1 MRSSKTPIEIL
12 LVDDDPQICN
22 LLGGELERIGH
33 QVTTRTNGSEA
44 LAELRNRDFDVILLD
59 INMPEMSGMEVLEAV
74 RNMGSL
80 SEVIMLTGHGTI
92 DRAIEAMKLGAY
104 DFLTKPCKLTK
115 LEIIL
120 QKAHEKKV
128 MHTQNL
134 VFRDIVTQG
143 SCEAFIGQSKAIK
156 DVLRM
161 VDKVALSDA
170 PVLIQGE
177 SGTGKEMI
185 AGMIH
190 GKSQRVDQPFL
201 AVNCGLLQDQLL
213 ASELFGHE
221 KGAFTGAAQ
230 TKPGL
235 FEAADGGTI
244 LLDEISETSPSV
256 QVSLLRVLQSGEI
269 RRVGSNTVYRVNV
282 RVISATNK
290 DLLEEVRQNR
300 FREDLLFRLN
310 TVTLEMPPLRE
321 RIADITLLAEH
332 FLSQNPYH
340 SGKKTLLP
348 ETTRALRSH
357 SWPGNVRELKN
368 VIERACLLSDDANIK
383 PEDLALAAAHSSGEG
398 DGDPAT
404 LSLAEIEKRHILR
417 VLRHLGGNKT
427 QAAKTLGISLKTL
440 YNKIE
445 SLNLKV

>member
-1 MRSSKTPIEIL
+1 MGNSKTLIEIL

-33 QVTTRTNGSEA
+33 QVTTRMSGADA
-44 LAELRNRDFDVILLD
+44 LAELRSRDFDVILLD
-59 INMPEMSGMEVLEAV
+59 INMPEMNGMEVLKAV
-74 RNMGSL
+74 KDMDSL

-92 DRAIEAMKLGAY
+92 DRAIEAMRLGAY

-120 QKAHEKKV
+120 QKAYEKKI

-134 VFRDIVTQG
+134 VFRDLVVPG
-143 SCEAFIGQSKAIK
+143 AHESFIGESKAIEE
-156 DVLRM
+156 VLKV
-161 VDKVALSDA
+161 VDKIALSDA
-170 PVLIQGE
+170 PILIQGE
-177 SGTGKEMI
+177 SGTGKEMV
-185 AGMIH
+185 AGMVH
-190 GKSQRVDQPFL
+190 AKSRRGDQPFL

-221 KGAFTGAAQ
+221 KGAFTGAVQ
-230 TKPGL
+230 SKPGL

-269 RRVGSNTVYRVNV
+269 RRVGSNTVHRVNV
-282 RVISATNK
+282 RIISATNRS
-290 DLLEEVRQNR
+290 LLEEVQQNR

-310 TVTLEMPPLRE
+310 TITIEMPPLRD
-321 RIADITLLAEH
+321 RIADIALLAEH
-332 FLSQNPYH
+332 FLNQNPYRVE
-340 SGKKTLLP
+340 KKALLP
-348 ETTRALRSH
+348 ETIRALRSH
-357 SWPGNVRELKN
+357 HWPGNVRELKN
-368 VIERACLLSDDANIK
+368 VIERACLLSDGAEIK
-383 PEDLALAAAHSSGEG
+383 PEDLALIAAHSSGG
-398 DGDPAT
+398 DDGELAT
-404 LSLAEIEKRHILR
+404 LSLGEIEKRHILR

-427 QAAKTLGISLKTL
+427 RAAKTLGISLKTL
-440 YNKIE
+440 YNRIE

>member
-1 MRSSKTPIEIL
+1 MGNSTTPIKIL

-33 QVTTRTNGSEA
+33 QVTTRTSGSEA
-44 LAELRNRDFDVILLD
+44 LAELRTRDFDVILLD
-59 INMPEMSGMEVLEAV
+59 INMPEMGGMEVLEAIKDLGV
-74 RNMGSL
+74 L

-104 DFLTKPCKLTK
+104 DFLAKPCKLTK

-120 QKAHEKKV
+120 QKAREKKV

-134 VFRDIVTQG
+134 VFRNMVTPG
-143 SCEAFIGQSKAIK
+143 FSETFIGQSSAIK
-156 DVLRM
+156 NVLKV

-170 PVLIQGE
+170 PILIQGE

-190 GKSQRVDQPFL
+190 AKSRRSDQPFL
-201 AVNCGLLQDQLL
+201 AVNCGVLQDQLL

-221 KGAFTGAAQ
+221 KGAFTGASQ
-230 TKPGL
+230 SKPGL

-269 RRVGSNTVYRVNV
+269 RRVGSTTIHRVNV

-290 DLLEEVRQNR
+290 NLLEEIRQNR

-310 TVTLEMPPLRE
+310 TVTVEMPPLRE

-332 FLSQNPYH
+332 FLGRNPY
-340 SGKKTLLP
+340 GIDKKTLSP
-348 ETTRALRSH
+348 ETVSALRSH
-357 SWPGNVRELKN
+357 NWPGNVRELRN
-368 VIERACLLSDDANIK
+368 VIERACLLSDDTEIE
-383 PEDLALAAAHSSGEG
+383 PEDLALPTANASGED
-398 DGDPAT
+398 DGDSAAI
-404 LSLAEIEKRHILR
+404 SLAEVERRHILR
-417 VLRHLGGNKT
+417 VLRRLGGNKT

-445 SLNLKV
+445 SLSLKV